1 MKNCN
6 TIFGQLLQIIS
17 RYEFEKA
24 VKMHQTDKNSKG
36 FSTWD
41 QFVSLLFGQ
50 LCGYDSLRSIIHGL
64 ANHANKLY
72 HLGISIIKRSTLAYA
87 NSKRTYKVFQSVFNH
102 LLNKTLK
109 LSRGHKFK
117 FKNPLYSIDATTI
130 DLCLSLYDWAKFRK
144 TKGGIKLH
152 VKLDHSGY
160 MPCFAVVTEAKKHE
174 KNIVKRIPFKSG
186 DVVVFDRGY
195 NDYKDFVSYCKKKIY
210 FITRL
215 KKNANYRV
223 IKNRDVSKYKNILS
237 DQIIE
242 FRGFYS
248 KQNCPV
254 KLRVIRS
261 VDPVTNKTIDIL
273 TNQLK
278 WSAQTISLVYKD
290 RWQIEIFFKNM
301 KQKLKIKSFLG
312 TSENALN
319 SQIWVALISYLL
331 LCYLKFVSKYGW
343 TIYKLMSVLPICI
356 FSRRDLWMWLNKPF
370 EKIEKN
376 NVNINKNQMVLNF

>member
-24 VKMHQTDKNSKG
+24 VTMYKTDKYSKG

-50 LCGYDSLRSIIHGL
+50 LCGFDSLRSIVTGL
-64 ANHANKLY
+64 SNYTNKLY
-72 HLGISIIKRSTLAYA
+72 HLGINIIKRSTLAYA
-87 NSKRTYKVFQSVFNH
+87 NSKRSYKVFQSIFYY
-102 LLNKTLK
+102 LLDKTMK
-109 LSRGHKFK
+109 RSPNHKFK

-152 VKLDHSGY
+152 VKLNHSGY
-160 MPCFAVVTEAKKHE
+160 IPCFAVITEAKKHE
-174 KNIVKRIPFKSG
+174 KNIVKDIPFNSG

-195 NDYKDFVSYCKKKIY
+195 NDYKDFLSYCNKGIY
-210 FITRL
+210 FVTRL
-215 KKNANYRV
+215 KKNANYKV
-223 IKNRDVSKYKNILS
+223 VKDKNVNKYKNILS

-242 FRGFYS
+242 FEGFYS
-248 KQNCPV
+248 QKRCPV
-254 KLRVIRS
+254 KLRIIRS
-261 VDPVTNKTIDIL
+261 INPVTNKTINIL

-278 WSAQTISLVYKD
+278 WSAQTISRVYKD

-331 LCYLKFVSKYGW
+331 LCYLKFVSDYSW
-343 TIYKLMSVLPICI
+343 TIYKLMTVLPLCI
-356 FSRRDLWMWLNKPF
+356 FRRCDLWAWLNKPF
-370 EKIEKN
+370 EKIENKRN
-376 NVNINKNQMVLNF
+376 NDNQMILTF